1 MTQTLDL
8 SSVQPGFSD
17 PVLDA
22 QACFRKVLDALSRP
36 GTVRALD
43 VSTAPAPLNLASAGL
58 ALTLMDFDTP
68 VYLSASLNTDAI
80 VSWLRFHCS
89 APITTSPK
97 EAAFAFLQEGDDWP
111 ALDAFHPGDAKYPD
125 TSTSLIIQLSS
136 LENGPAVSLEGPGIE
151 TSETI
156 RPSGLPE
163 TFWDERS
170 ENVAD
175 FQLGIDCYLT
185 ADNQVIGLPRTT
197 RTTLV

>member
-8 SSVQPGFSD
+8 SQVQPGFDD

-36 GTVRALD
+36 GRIYALD
-43 VSTAPAPLNLASAGL
+43 VPSAPAPMNLAAAGL

-68 VYLSASLNTDAI
+68 IYLSESLRTDEI

-89 APITTSPK
+89 APITTVPR
-97 EAAFAFLQEGDDWP
+97 EAAFAFLQQGDDWP
-111 ALDAFHPGDAKYPD
+111 AIDEFHAGDAKYPD
-125 TSTSLIIQLSS
+125 TSTSLVIQLAS
-136 LENGPAVSLEGPGIE
+136 LENGPAVTLEGPGIE
-151 TSETI
+151 TTETI
-156 RPSGLPE
+156 KPKQLPE
-163 TFWDERS
+163 QFWEQRT

-175 FQLGIDCYLT
+175 FQLGVDCYLT

-197 RTTLV
+197 RTTLT